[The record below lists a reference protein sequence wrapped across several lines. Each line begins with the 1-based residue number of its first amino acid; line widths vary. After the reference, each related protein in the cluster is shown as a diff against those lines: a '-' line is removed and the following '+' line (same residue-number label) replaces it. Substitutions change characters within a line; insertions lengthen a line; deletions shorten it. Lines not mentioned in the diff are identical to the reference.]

1 MCGINIELKD
11 LHIVLLQ
18 LSLNLVFKII
28 KGNVLTLFISNKLLN
43 NSLKI
48 KKDSSIPK
56 GDHKIIHE
64 IFYFKLNYIFLY
76 YVIAMLYTNQVS
88 LLAATC

>member
-1 MCGINIELKD
+1 M
-11 LHIVLLQ
+11 LLQ

-56 GDHKIIHE
+56 GDHKIIHNFFFLIE
-64 IFYFKLNYIFLY
+64 LYI
-76 YVIAMLYTNQVS
+76 S
-88 LLAATC
+88 LLCDCNALYKPGESPCSDLLSWTWCFL